1 MKHLKK
7 FNESKED
14 EKLDILDNF
23 TYITDK
29 FGEPSISSYSYGSG
43 TKWTLSWDIKLNL
56 SVLQEANQL
65 IQKLKD
71 IVEEIDDVL
80 SAADRL
86 ENYNINMSLTSE
98 LRIELVPKD
107 TGDNTF
113 KFIKGYESRA
123 LYVRMNEVER
133 FFNSRGLR
141 VVKWDN
147 ESSFDEVNQT
157 NKLEISLNKVD
168 NSVTAEFY
176 RLIMVELNLIKD
188 RDYQM
193 YVNGNDVVIYPD
205 EEKAY
210 IEVFVEKT
218 RI

>member
-1 MKHLKK
+1 MKHLKR

-14 EKLDILDNF
+14 EKLDILENF
-23 TYITDK
+23 AYITDK
-29 FGEPSISSYSYGSG
+29 FGQPSINSSNYGTG
-43 TKWTLSWDIKLNL
+43 TKWNISWDIKLNL
-56 SVLQEANQL
+56 SVLQEATQL

-86 ENYNINMSLTSE
+86 ENYNINMSLTDE

-107 TGDNTF
+107 TGDDTF
-113 KFIKGYESRA
+113 KFIKGYESRQ
-123 LYVRMNEVER
+123 LTVRMNEVER

-147 ESSFDEVNQT
+147 DSSVDEVNQT
-157 NKLEISLNKVD
+157 NKLEIVLNKRD
-168 NSVTAEFY
+168 NRVTVEFY
-176 RLIMVELNLIKD
+176 NLVMAELNLIED
-188 RDYQM
+188 REYQ
-193 YVNGNDVVIYPD
+193 VRTQGDSVVIYPD

-210 IEVFVEKT
+210 IEVIT
-218 RI
+218 T

>member
-1 MKHLKK
+1 MKHLKR

-23 TYITDK
+23 AYITDK
-29 FGEPSISSYSYGSG
+29 LGEPDIESHSYGTG
-43 TKWTLSWDIKLNL
+43 TKWNLSWNIKLDL
-56 SVLQEANQL
+56 SVLQEATQL

-71 IVEEIDDVL
+71 ITEEIDDVL

-86 ENYNINMSLTSE
+86 ENYNINMSLTNS

-113 KFIKGYESRA
+113 NFIKGYESRQ
-123 LYVRMNEVER
+123 LYVRINEVER

-147 ESSFDEVNQT
+147 ESSYDEANQT

-168 NSVTAEFY
+168 NPVTAEFY
-176 RLIMVELNLIKD
+176 RLIMAELNLIKD

-193 YVNGNDVVIYPD
+193 YVYGKNVVIYPD
-205 EEKAY
+205 EEKSY
-210 IEVFVEKT
+210 VEVTT
-218 RI
+218 R

>member
-1 MKHLKK
+1 MKHLKR

-14 EKLDILDNF
+14 EKLNILDNF

-29 FGEPSISSYSYGSG
+29 LGEPSVGYHSYGSG
-43 TKWTLSWDIKLNL
+43 TKWNLSWDIKLNL

-86 ENYNINMSLTSE
+86 ENYNINMSLTNS

-107 TGDNTF
+107 TGDDSFN
-113 KFIKGYESRA
+113 FIKRYESRA
-123 LYVRMNEVER
+123 LYVRINEVER

-157 NKLEISLNKVD
+157 NKLEISLNKRED
-168 NSVTAEFY
+168 GVTAEFY
-176 RLIMVELNLIKD
+176 NLVMAELNLIKD
-188 RDYQM
+188 KDYQM
-193 YVNGNDVVIYPD
+193 YVNCNDVLIYPD
-205 EEKAY
+205 EENA
-210 IEVFVEKT
+210 FV
-218 RI
+218 

>member
-1 MKHLKK
+1 MKHLKR

-14 EKLDILDNF
+14 EKLDILENF
-23 TYITDK
+23 AYITDK
-29 FGEPSISSYSYGSG
+29 FGEPSVGSHNYGSG
-43 TKWTLSWDIKLNL
+43 TKWNLSWDIKLDL

-71 IVEEIDDVL
+71 ITEEIDDVL

-86 ENYNINMSLTSE
+86 ENYNINMSLTNS

-113 KFIKGYESRA
+113 KFIKSYESRQ
-123 LYVRMNEVER
+123 LYVRINEVER

-141 VVKWDN
+141 VIKWDN
-147 ESSFDEVNQT
+147 ESSYNEYNET
-157 NKLEISLNKVD
+157 NELEIVLNKRD
-168 NSVTAEFY
+168 NQVTAEFY
-176 RLIMVELNLIKD
+176 RLVMAELNPFREDKE
-188 RDYQM
+188 YQ
-193 YVNGNDVVIYPD
+193 VRTQGDSVVIYPA

-210 IEVFVEKT
+210 VEITT
-218 RI
+218 R

>member
-14 EKLDILDNF
+14 EKLDILENF
-23 TYITDK
+23 AYITYK
-29 FGEPSISSYSYGSG
+29 FGEPVIASHNYGTG
-43 TKWTLSWDIKLNL
+43 TKWILSWNIKLDL
-56 SVLQEANQL
+56 SILQKATQL

-86 ENYNINMSLTSE
+86 ENYNINMSLTNN

-133 FFNSRGLR
+133 FFNSRGIR

-147 ESSFDEVNQT
+147 ESSYDDNNEN
-157 NKLEISLNKVD
+157 NELEITLSKRD
-168 NSVTAEFY
+168 NQVTAEFY
-176 RLIMVELNLIKD
+176 NLIMSELNLIDD
-188 RDYQM
+188 REYQ
-193 YVNGNDVVIYPD
+193 VRTQGDSVVIYPT
-205 EEKAY
+205 EEKSY
-210 IEVFVEKT
+210 VEVT
-218 RI
+218 TN

>member
-1 MKHLKK
+1 MKHLRK
-7 FNESKED
+7 FFESVEIT
-14 EKLDILDNF
+14 ESEILENF
-23 TYITDK
+23 LYITDK
-29 FGEPSISSYSYGSG
+29 FGDPDVYNSPYGKSK
-43 TKWTLSWDIKLNL
+43 KWTISWNIKLDL

-80 SAADRL
+80 AATDRL
-86 ENYNINMSLTSE
+86 ENYNINMSLTNS

-141 VVKWDN
+141 VIKWDN
-147 ESSFDEVNQT
+147 ESSYDEGNQT
-157 NKLEISLNKVD
+157 NDLEIFLNKRD
-168 NSVTAEFY
+168 NQITSEFHDLVMSELD
-176 RLIMVELNLIKD
+176 LIDD
-188 RDYQM
+188 REYLVRTQSDS
-193 YVNGNDVVIYPD
+193 VVIYPM
-205 EEKAY
+205 EEKSY
-210 IEVFVEKT
+210 VEVIT
-218 RI
+218 T

>member
-1 MKHLKK
+1 MKHIKR
-7 FNESKED
+7 FNESKEN

-23 TYITDK
+23 AYITDK
-29 FGEPSISSYSYGSG
+29 FGEPNIGSHSYGKG
-43 TKWTLSWDIKLNL
+43 TKWNLSWNINLDL

-71 IVEEIDDVL
+71 IVEEIDDVI

-86 ENYNINMSLTSE
+86 ENYNINMSLTNS

-113 KFIKGYESRA
+113 KFIKGFEGRQ

-141 VVKWDN
+141 VIKWNN
-147 ESSFDEVNQT
+147 ESSYNEYSDT
-157 NKLEISLNKVD
+157 NDLEIVLNKRD
-168 NSVTAEFY
+168 DLINAEFY
-176 RLIMVELNLIKD
+176 DLIMAELNLIDD
-188 RDYQM
+188 REYQ
-193 YVNGNDVVIYPD
+193 VRNEGNSIVIYPV
-205 EEKAY
+205 EEKSY
-210 IEVFVEKT
+210 VEVT
-218 RI
+218 TI

>member
-1 MKHLKK
+1 MKHLKT

-14 EKLDILDNF
+14 EKLDILENF
-23 TYITDK
+23 AYITDK
-29 FGEPSISSYSYGSG
+29 LGEPAIGSHSYGTG
-43 TKWTLSWDIKLNL
+43 TKWNLSWDIKLDL
-56 SVLQEANQL
+56 SVLQEATQL

-71 IVEEIDDVL
+71 ITEEIDDVL

-86 ENYNINMSLTSE
+86 ENYNINMSLTNS

-113 KFIKGYESRA
+113 KFIKGYESRQ
-123 LYVRMNEVER
+123 LYVRINEVER

-168 NSVTAEFY
+168 NQVTSEFY
-176 RLIMVELNLIKD
+176 LLIMAELNLIKD
-188 RDYQM
+188 KDYQM

-210 IEVFVEKT
+210 IEVTTK
-218 RI
+218 

>member
-1 MKHLKK
+1 MKHLKR

-29 FGEPSISSYSYGSG
+29 LGEPSIASHIYGTG
-43 TKWTLSWDIKLNL
+43 TKWILTWNIKLDL
-56 SVLQEANQL
+56 SVLQEATQL

-86 ENYNINMSLTSE
+86 ENYNINMSLTNS

-113 KFIKGYESRA
+113 KFIKGFEWRQ
-123 LYVRMNEVER
+123 LTVRMNEVER

-147 ESSFDEVNQT
+147 ESSYDEGNQT
-157 NKLEISLNKVD
+157 NDLEITLNKRD
-168 NSVTAEFY
+168 NQVTAEFY
-176 RLIMVELNLIKD
+176 NLIMVELNPF
-188 RDYQM
+188 RDDKEYQ
-193 YVNGNDVVIYPD
+193 VRTEGDSVVIYPT

-210 IEVFVEKT
+210 VEVTTK
-218 RI
+218 

>member
-1 MKHLKK
+1 MKHLKR

-23 TYITDK
+23 AYITDK
-29 FGEPSISSYSYGSG
+29 LGEPDIGSHSYGTG
-43 TKWTLSWDIKLNL
+43 TKWNLSWDIKLDL
-56 SVLQEANQL
+56 SVLQEATQL

-71 IVEEIDDVL
+71 ITEEIDDVL

-86 ENYNINMSLTSE
+86 ENYNINMSLTNS

-113 KFIKGYESRA
+113 NFIKGYESRA
-123 LYVRMNEVER
+123 LYVRINEVER

-141 VVKWDN
+141 GVKWDN
-147 ESSFDEVNQT
+147 ESSYDEANQT

-168 NSVTAEFY
+168 NPVTAEFY
-176 RLIMVELNLIKD
+176 RLIMAELNLIKD

-193 YVNGNDVVIYPD
+193 YVNGNNVVIYPD

-210 IEVFVEKT
+210 IEVTT
-218 RI
+218 R

>member
-1 MKHLKK
+1 MKHIKR
-7 FNESKED
+7 FNESKEN
-14 EKLDILDNF
+14 EKLDILENF
-23 TYITDK
+23 AYITDK
-29 FGEPSISSYSYGSG
+29 FGEPNIGSHSYGKG
-43 TKWTLSWDIKLNL
+43 TKWNLSWNINLDL

-86 ENYNINMSLTSE
+86 ENYNINMSLTNS

-113 KFIKGYESRA
+113 KFIKGYESRQ
-123 LYVRMNEVER
+123 LYVRINEVER

-147 ESSFDEVNQT
+147 ESSYSEYSQT
-157 NKLEISLNKVD
+157 NELEITLNKRD
-168 NSVTAEFY
+168 NQVTAEFY
-176 RLIMVELNLIKD
+176 RLVMAELNPFRED
-188 RDYQM
+188 REYQ
-193 YVNGNDVVIYPD
+193 VRTQGDSVVIYPD
-205 EEKAY
+205 EEKSY
-210 IEVFVEKT
+210 VEVT
-218 RI
+218 TT

>member
-1 MKHLKK
+1 MKHLKR

-14 EKLDILDNF
+14 EKLDILENF
-23 TYITDK
+23 AYITDK
-29 FGEPSISSYSYGSG
+29 LGEPAVGSHSYGSG
-43 TKWTLSWDIKLNL
+43 TKWNISWDIKLDL

-86 ENYNINMSLTSE
+86 ENYNINMSLTNS

-113 KFIKGYESRA
+113 KFIKGYESRQ
-123 LYVRMNEVER
+123 LYVRINEVER

-141 VVKWDN
+141 IVKWDN
-147 ESSFDEVNQT
+147 ESSYDEGNQT
-157 NKLEISLNKVD
+157 NKLEISLNKAD
-168 NSVTAEFY
+168 NQVTSEFY
-176 RLIMVELNLIKD
+176 LLIMAELNLIKD
-188 RDYQM
+188 KDYQM

-210 IEVFVEKT
+210 VEVT
-218 RI
+218 TN

>member
-1 MKHLKK
+1 MKHLKR

-29 FGEPSISSYSYGSG
+29 LGEPSIGSHSYGSG

-56 SVLQEANQL
+56 SVLQEATQL

-86 ENYNINMSLTSE
+86 ENYNINMSLTNE

-107 TGDNTF
+107 TGDDTF
-113 KFIKGYESRA
+113 KFIKGYESRQ

-168 NSVTAEFY
+168 NQVTAEFY
-176 RLIMVELNLIKD
+176 LLIMAELNLIKD

-193 YVNGNDVVIYPD
+193 YTNGNDVVIYPD

-210 IEVFVEKT
+210 VEVT
-218 RI
+218 TT